1 MIKLTRISKSNR
13 GASASIND
21 QDVLYVEDEDVNWE
35 VAEFSLRAKFNL
47 TRARTAEEA
56 FNILR
61 SKRFNLILMDIQLMG
76 SELNGIEITEIL
88 RGRYTKIIP
97 DYAEGVTAED
107 TKIIFVTA
115 YSARYGKEEL
125 KASGGDD
132 LMTKPVDFT
141 RLSLVM
147 SRMVARSAYK
157 ERDESKE
164 DVSQERRQ
172 TVRVDYR
179 MDCQVE
185 CAAYVYQGTITN
197 ISLGGAQVFLRRLG
211 TGHPLKPGTQCQVT
225 FSTAW
230 GKLAASAKVIEA
242 GASEGELRISFGY
255 IPPASKSIL
264 ESWLKDSDSE
274 S

>member
-1 MIKLTRISKSNR
+1 MLKLTRVSKSNR
-13 GASASIND
+13 GAQHSTND
-21 QDVLYVEDEDVNWE
+21 QEVLYVEDEDVNWE
-35 VAEFSLRAKFNL
+35 VAEFSLRTKFNL

-61 SKRFNLILMDIQLMG
+61 TKKFNLILMDIQLMG
-76 SELNGIEITEIL
+76 SDLNGIEITEIL
-88 RGRYTKIIP
+88 RGNYAKPLP
-97 DYAEGVTAED
+97 DYAEGVQAEG

-125 KASGGDD
+125 KAAGGDD

-147 SRMVARSAYK
+147 SRMVARNAYK
-157 ERDESKE
+157 ERDETKE
-164 DVSQERRQ
+164 DISTERRQ

-185 CAAYVYQGTITN
+185 CAEYVYQGTITN

-211 TGHPLKPGTQCQVT
+211 TGHPLQPGTQCQVT

-242 GASEGELRISFGY
+242 GATEGELRISFGY

-264 ESWLKDSDSE
+264 ESWLEDTEDK
-274 S
+274 